1 MLVQPCYCLEQPL
14 TSQYLGDFLHGCTYL
29 ESRPEHGHIY
39 TMSLWPPLQV
49 LFSVCMIYC
58 ARQILV
64 YLWVSARRKRILS
77 QHVFTYSLINCT
89 AKKILQP
96 QQLYSSHWYWYVI
109 LLDKTSAYVLTLWFP
124 CHEIRSKSSDCELK
138 KMVPGL
144 VQHEWPEYQLW
155 IHTFPSS
162 KSIHATVTQ
171 FSAVHITH
179 IPFTVIDAWIRL
191 L

>member
-1 MLVQPCYCLEQPL
+1 MAISTPWVCDHHFKSFLASAWSIVLVKSWYICEYLQEEREFYHNMLLPIHWSIVRLRRFC
-14 TSQYLGDFLHGCTYL
+14 
-29 ESRPEHGHIY
+29 
-39 TMSLWPPLQV
+39 SLNSFTV
-49 LFSVCMIYC
+49 L
-58 ARQILV
+58 
-64 YLWVSARRKRILS
+64 
-77 QHVFTYSLINCT
+77 
-89 AKKILQP
+89 
-96 QQLYSSHWYWYVI
+96 HWYWYVI

-124 CHEIRSKSSDCELK
+124 CHEIRCKSSDCELK
-138 KMVPGL
+138 KMVPVL

-162 KSIHATVTQ
+162 QSIHATVTQ